1 VRRTET
7 NGDLSVKGGDEKGLH
22 VSASC
27 HLRARRVK
35 AVALFLLQD
44 EITHPNDE
52 GDLRAAVA

>member
-1 VRRTET
+1 LRT
-7 NGDLSVKGGDEKGLH
+7 
-22 VSASC
+22 
-27 HLRARRVK
+27 RRVK